1 MKGTFVQ
8 AVFQTVSPHASFPGT
23 ALGDV
28 LQQKGTAQQEKEERQ
43 RAAAGRGADGQRQ
56 EAPRSRAN
64 PAALADAARGGARA
78 SELWRRA

>member
-1 MKGTFVQ
+1 MKGTFVE

-28 LQQKGTAQQEKEERQ
+28 LQQKGTAQQEKAEEERQ

-64 PAALADAARGGARA
+64 PAA
-78 SELWRRA
+78 